1 MLVILY
7 FINICVQCS
16 SNIKCIALQMYV
28 PLLKIEQ
35 TYYALRNKAQA
46 APTVQQYIDELTEI
60 LSNHLH
66 HLVSYVTIRKGK
78 VNNATLV

>member
-1 MLVILY
+1 
-7 FINICVQCS
+7 
-16 SNIKCIALQMYV
+16 MYI

-35 TYYALRNKAQA
+35 TYYAIRNKAQA

-78 VNNATLV
+78 VGNAIVFKLTKTSLFL

>member
-1 MLVILY
+1 
-7 FINICVQCS
+7 
-16 SNIKCIALQMYV
+16 MYI

-35 TYYALRNKAQA
+35 TYYAIRNKAQA

-60 LSNHLH
+60 LSKHLH

-78 VNNATLV
+78 VRQCYIIKIKKNLFNFIIMIYD